1 MGVIPTE
8 IDSEGY
14 DTPQKFGLRDLIRR
28 NFFEGSHTPRWNVAY
43 FGLITGLI
51 YYFCIQFSSL
61 ICKEFPEVEV
71 DIYTIFLFI
80 LQAEEESLLKNP
92 AAFINPDQPL
102 ISGVQLSGN
111 GSVLRWGNEC
121 QFLCKL
127 RRKGDSC

>member
-1 MGVIPTE
+1 MECGLFWADYVINILHLYSVFRP
-8 IDSEGY
+8 
-14 DTPQKFGLRDLIRR
+14 LI
-28 NFFEGSHTPRWNVAY
+28 S
-43 FGLITGLI
+43 
-51 YYFCIQFSSL
+51 
-61 ICKEFPEVEV
+61 KEFPEVEV
-71 DIYTIFLFI
+71 IFIQFFLFI